1 MNILFKQ
8 ETLNTLWAGLCSL
21 EEDHTWTIITYI
33 IGILSEMQVG
43 KFYIEV
49 SAFLPVIIIE
59 FPT

>member
-1 MNILFKQ
+1 M
-8 ETLNTLWAGLCSL
+8 AGLCSL

-49 SAFLPVIIIE
+49 GAFFTVIVIE
-59 FPT
+59 FHT

>member
-21 EEDHTWTIITYI
+21 KEDHTWTIITYI
-33 IGILSEMQVG
+33 IGISSEMQVG

-49 SAFLPVIIIE
+49 GAFLPVIVIE